1 MIFLEIILLVAAAIA
16 ISIAKE
22 STGKGRIIS
31 IIVAIVCSI
40 AFIICIVSAWIGD
53 SGSSKWDDLS
63 DKEKEWYKENYG
75 DGQYDKYKDA
85 INDYKNK

>member
-22 STGKGRIIS
+22 STSKGRIIS

-40 AFIICIVSAWIGD
+40 AFIICIVSGWTDD

-63 DKEKEWYKENYG
+63 DKEKEWYEENYG